1 MANGKKTNTSPRI
14 RYLVQLAV
22 LVALLLL
29 LEFTG
34 IGMIKTPFL
43 EFTIMQIPVV
53 IGAIVLG
60 PAAGAALG
68 GVFGLL
74 SFWECF
80 GKSAFGVTL
89 MGISPL
95 GTFLTCVPTRI
106 LMGLF
111 CGLIFK
117 GLRKVDRTRPQ
128 LIAFGGSSLAGSLLN
143 TALFTGVLTAVFY
156 HTDYIQGIAQGFA
169 DGTGLE
175 MNPFLF
181 VVLFVGVQGVLE
193 ALISAV
199 AGTAISRA
207 LYRALNH

>member
-1 MANGKKTNTSPRI
+1 MASGKKTNTSPRI

-22 LVALLLL
+22 LVAILLL

-43 EFTIMQIPVV
+43 EFTIMQVPVI

-60 PAAGAALG
+60 PAAGATLG

-80 GKSAFGVTL
+80 GRSAFGVTL
-89 MGISPL
+89 MGIS
-95 GTFLTCVPTRI
+95 
-106 LMGLF
+106 
-111 CGLIFK
+111 FK
-117 GLRKVDRTRPQ
+117 GLVSVDRTRPQ

-143 TALFTGVLTAVFY
+143 TVLFTGVLTIFFY
-156 HTDYIQGIAQGFA
+156 HTPFIQSIAQGFA
-169 DGTGLE
+169 DSTGLA

-181 VVLFVGVQGVLE
+181 VALFVGIQGLLE
-193 ALISAV
+193 ALISTV
-199 AGTAISRA
+199 AGAAVSRA
-207 LYRALNH
+207 LYKALNH

>member
-181 VVLFVGVQGVLE
+181 VVLVVGVQGVLE